1 MSGTPRDAAGHPAP
15 RLVVPGDFGAVVFDF
30 DGLLVD
36 SEPGW
41 EWAERTLLGRHG
53 HVQTAEDRAATLG
66 RSAEVSAAIH
76 ARILGLP
83 EAEGARLRD
92 ELLALGREA
101 YLAGFQLRPGAA
113 ALVGALRGR
122 LPIAVAS
129 NTPRGLVDLALA
141 RTPFADAFTA
151 IATRDEVAEGKPAPD
166 VYLLACEK
174 LGVEPARAIA
184 FEDSLPGVTAALAA
198 GMTVAAVPAVRDERF
213 GIAHHLLDSLGDV
226 AIAAPSEG

>member
-1 MSGTPRDAAGHPAP
+1 MSPMPSGARPGRPAP
-15 RLVVPGDFGAVVFDF
+15 RLVVPAGFGAVVFDF

-66 RSAEVSAAIH
+66 RSAEVSASIH

-83 EAEGARLRD
+83 EGESERLRD

-101 YLAGFQLRPGAA
+101 YLAGFELRPGAA
-113 ALVGALRGR
+113 DLVDALRGR
-122 LPIAVAS
+122 LPMAVAS
-129 NTPRGLVDLALA
+129 NTPRDLVELALA

-166 VYLLACEK
+166 VYLLACSRV
-174 LGVEPARAIA
+174 GVAPGRAVA

-213 GIAHHLLDSLGDV
+213 GVAHHVLDSLCDV
-226 AIAAPSEG
+226 AIANDG